1 MSPQIVEEKRYTYKT
16 DIWSLGV
23 IYYELLTGKYP
34 FQAEKMDQLEK
45 CLNNGFYVL
54 QMPHLPS
61 IEDLHIITMCLNQ
74 KESERASIE
83 ELSLLPYLFEDGY
96 QPHYLDEGAK
106 ENDEHFQIRRRSNS
120 PDDRSHL
127 ISKKRFKMVLSS
139 KDSHF

>member
-1 MSPQIVEEKRYTYKT
+1 MNKSHAESTGTICGTPLYMSPQIVEEKRYTYKT
-16 DIWSLGV
+16 DIWSMGV

-34 FQAEKMDQLEK
+34 FHADKMDQLEK
-45 CLNNGFYVL
+45 DLSNGFYIL

-96 QPHYLDEGAK
+96 
-106 ENDEHFQIRRRSNS
+106 
-120 PDDRSHL
+120 
-127 ISKKRFKMVLSS
+127 
-139 KDSHF
+139 